1 MSNHEGATYQLANK
15 YLLPTQIFTL
25 PFYGTMWS
33 VPLLVQPVGT
43 PESTP
48 TTNDSTNDIDKS

>member
-1 MSNHEGATYQLANK
+1 MSNHEGTTYQLANK

-33 VPLLVQPVGT
+33 VKLLVQPVG
-43 PESTP
+43 